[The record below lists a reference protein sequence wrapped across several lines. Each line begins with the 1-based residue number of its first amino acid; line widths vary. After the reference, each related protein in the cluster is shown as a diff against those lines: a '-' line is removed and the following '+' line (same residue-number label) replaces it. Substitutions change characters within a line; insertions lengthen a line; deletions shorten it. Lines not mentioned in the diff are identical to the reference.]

1 MQNKNFKTLINAIGN
16 DLKISID
23 DLTGI
28 IIDIKDDIEKLKN
41 KKSDAK
47 NLDKK

>member
-1 MQNKNFKTLINAIGN
+1 MQNNDFKTLINAIGN

>member
-1 MQNKNFKTLINAIGN
+1 MQNKDFKTLINAVGN

-28 IIDIKDDIEKLKN
+28 IIDIKDDVEKLKN
-41 KKSDAK
+41 EKSSTK
-47 NLDKK
+47 NSDKN